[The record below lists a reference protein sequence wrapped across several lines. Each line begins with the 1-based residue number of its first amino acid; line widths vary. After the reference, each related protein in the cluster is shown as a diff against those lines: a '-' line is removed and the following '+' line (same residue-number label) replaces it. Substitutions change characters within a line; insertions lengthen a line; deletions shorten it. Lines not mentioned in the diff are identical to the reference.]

1 MHLIGLISQ
10 PLFESQFN
18 YTDNLCY
25 GQSKGEGP
33 STAEWDAEKK
43 QYLPVILLWVE
54 AGELPHQDGVAALDE
69 NSENGASDEDLV
81 TSDAGGSIP
90 QAQLD
95 EMDSDHDL
103 VDNVDKQLM
112 RCKLSIELE
121 IKTSCHQSRLVLT
134 EE

>member
-1 MHLIGLISQ
+1 MFKITPNTLFSCCLGRSSTSCFSTNKQYLLVIS
-10 PLFESQFN
+10 
-18 YTDNLCY
+18 
-25 GQSKGEGP
+25 P
-33 STAEWDAEKK
+33 SEKK

>member
-1 MHLIGLISQ
+1 MFKIT
-10 PLFESQFN
+10 PNTLFSCC
-18 YTDNLCY
+18 L
-25 GQSKGEGP
+25 GRS
-33 STAEWDAEKK
+33 STSCFSTNK
-43 QYLPVILLWVE
+43 QYLLVISPS
-54 AGELPHQDGVAALDE
+54 GELPHQDGVAALDE